1 MRPSKG
7 DAGVFGAI
15 WRYRRVYKDQRG
27 IERYNDIQGYGL
39 GFRV

>member
-15 WRYRRVYKDQRG
+15 WRYRRVYKDLRG
-27 IERYNDIQGYGL
+27 IERDIMIY
-39 GFRV
+39 RVTV